1 MARAGRARSGD
12 GGPRKLPRRERRD
25 EPERR
30 GVVPAARGGDPKA
43 GRVIP
48 FPQGGQRADREA
60 AAGEDDGREPAPL
73 QPDWKDVLALIIA
86 TFEVLGP
93 FLLMLFG
100 AAALVY
106 LFLRL
111 IAH

>member
-1 MARAGRARSGD
+1 MRLGEEPGQRQRGAPGDARLRVV
-12 GGPRKLPRRERRD
+12 RD
-25 EPERR
+25 EEPE
-30 GVVPAARGGDPKA
+30 
-43 GRVIP
+43 
-48 FPQGGQRADREA
+48 
-60 AAGEDDGREPAPL
+60 GEAPL
-73 QPDWKDVLALIIA
+73 QPDWKDIIALIIA

-100 AAALVY
+100 AAGLVY